1 MKGALNMARRAT
13 NTEEIEHRP
22 RPTTDEGYAK
32 GISQAALDR
41 IWDRI
46 ERNEAS
52 GQELIFAAKLGLPER
67 ERELELSS
75 KQMKLVDAKVDALS
89 TAKNTE
95 IMYQEAIKAI
105 KSYSGE
111 TEDEDV

>member
-1 MKGALNMARRAT
+1 MARRTT
-13 NTEEIEHRP
+13 NDINTLHMP

-67 ERELELSS
+67 ERELELSD
-75 KQMKLVDAKVDALS
+75 KQMKLVDAKVDALA

-95 IMYQEAIKAI
+95 AMYQEAIKAM
-105 KSYSGE
+105 KSYNGISD
-111 TEDEDV
+111 DEDIQ

>member
-1 MKGALNMARRAT
+1 MARRST
-13 NTEEIEHRP
+13 NDNDIMRIP

-67 ERELELSS
+67 ERELELSD

-95 IMYQEAIKAI
+95 TMYQEAIKAM
-105 KSYSGE
+105 KSYNGVE
-111 TEDEDV
+111 DDEDLQ